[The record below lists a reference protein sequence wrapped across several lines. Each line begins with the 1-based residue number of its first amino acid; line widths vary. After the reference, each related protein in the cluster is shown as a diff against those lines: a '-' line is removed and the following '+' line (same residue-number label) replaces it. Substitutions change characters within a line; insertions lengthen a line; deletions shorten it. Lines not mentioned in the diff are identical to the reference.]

1 VERGAPGDRDRT
13 KVGGVGPQRLRNLH
27 HAQFRLKFARNRH
40 RLAPFQ
46 ADLGGLGAR
55 IEVPNASLLAGAEI
69 DGKRAYCTVAPAYF
83 QFGERRS
90 ICLFDHANNG
100 WFDAYYVLGT
110 LRSLTYPA
118 HIPYS
123 IGTPP
128 VYGSAGPT
136 VADVARCAD
145 ESAAPYNPLLG
156 VIPLVVQM
164 MQEKSTR
171 DMCLSAAASA
181 R

>member
-1 VERGAPGDRDRT
+1 M
-13 KVGGVGPQRLRNLH
+13 
-27 HAQFRLKFARNRH
+27 RH
-40 RLAPFQ
+40 SNTVLTVVVFLTVSGCASVQTNPSLGTATTLAPFQ

-55 IEVPNASLLAGAEI
+55 IELPNASLLAAAEI

-118 HIPYS
+118 HVPYS

-128 VYGSAGPT
+128 AYGSAGPT

-156 VIPLVVQM
+156 VVPLVVQM

-171 DMCLSAAASA
+171 DMYLSAAASA